1 MIELDGRPYTI
12 EVPMDNGSSLLITH
26 DGQQTIRPPYTYAAD
41 GFATHHNASCLLEPK
56 FQEAYNL
63 GANSGHTLIPQGQ
76 QLHVEWRVHQY
87 IWAAWHCKQLEGDFV
102 ECGVNTGIFSI
113 AIMKYLGWNTI
124 DKDFWLFDTFDG
136 CPSDQFTREEIEIG
150 IDKVHENSYFDC
162 YELAKRNFS
171 PWKRANLVKGRVPES
186 LETVN
191 IDKVA
196 YVMIDMNAVVPEI
209 AAAEYFWPKMVSGAI
224 MCLDD
229 YNWVHHIHQKIAFDK
244 FAEER
249 GVKILNLPTGQGILM
264 KP

>member
-1 MIELDGRPYTI
+1 MIELADRPYTI
-12 EVPMDNGSSLLITH
+12 VDDGNTLLITH

-63 GANSGHTLIPQGQ
+63 GANSGHTLIPKDQ

-136 CPSDQFTREEIEIG
+136 CP
-150 IDKVHENSYFDC
+150 
-162 YELAKRNFS
+162 L
-171 PWKRANLVKGRVPES
+171 
-186 LETVN
+186 
-191 IDKVA
+191 
-196 YVMIDMNAVVPEI
+196 
-209 AAAEYFWPKMVSGAI
+209 
-224 MCLDD
+224 
-229 YNWVHHIHQKIAFDK
+229 
-244 FAEER
+244 
-249 GVKILNLPTGQGILM
+249 
-264 KP
+264 

>member
-1 MIELDGRPYTI
+1 MLDLAGRPYTI
-12 EVPMDNGSSLLITH
+12 EFPMDDGSTLLITH
-26 DGQQTIRPPYTYAAD
+26 DGQQLTRPAYTYAAD
-41 GFATHHNASCLLEPK
+41 GFATHHNAACLLEPK
-56 FQEAYNL
+56 FQEAYQL
-63 GANSGHTLIPQGQ
+63 GANSGHTLLPPGQ

-102 ECGVNTGIFSI
+102 ECGVNTGIFSL
-113 AIMKYLGWNTI
+113 AIMKYLDWNTI
-124 DKDFWLFDTFDG
+124 DKDFWLFDTYEG
-136 CPSDQFTREEIEIG
+136 CPAGQFTQDEVEIG

-162 YELAKRNFS
+162 FELAKRNFS
-171 PWKRANLVKGRVPES
+171 PWERAKLVKGRVPES
-186 LETVN
+186 LSTVE

-196 YVMIDMNAVVPEI
+196 YIMIDMNAVVPEI

-249 GVKILNLPTGQGILM
+249 GVKILNLPSGQGILM